1 MPSSGTFWKTL
12 LLRNIVHSRINSISR
27 AVEMKELTLGYSPCP
42 NDTFIFYALSQGLI
56 DLPFKLNIL
65 LADVEM
71 LNQQLR
77 QGALD
82 ISKLSTGTVLQI
94 IDRYWLLR
102 SGGAMGRGCGPLI
115 VAKRPVKLEDLRDA
129 SIAVPG
135 LSTTAHL
142 LLRLNGIHRGPCIPM
157 QFDRIMPAVSSG
169 RADAGVIIHEGRFT
183 FHSYGL
189 QMVLDLGKWW
199 EQETGLPLPL
209 GAIAIRRDLGFE
221 TAELVETK
229 IRESLLYSRA
239 YPDKSQ
245 PYIRQHA
252 QEMEPEVIRRHIE
265 TFVNEFSIDAGAEGE
280 NAMKCLLRAASS
292 LDNLPFPGD
301 SLFWSGPKGI

>member
-1 MPSSGTFWKTL
+1 
-12 LLRNIVHSRINSISR
+12 
-27 AVEMKELTLGYSPCP
+27 MKELTLGYSPCP

-56 DLPFKLNIL
+56 DLPFHVNIL

-71 LNQQLR
+71 LNQQLLR
-77 QGALD
+77 GALD
-82 ISKLSTGTVLQI
+82 ISKLSTAAVPQI
-94 IDRYWLLR
+94 LDKYWLLR
-102 SGGAMGRGCGPLI
+102 SGGAIGRGCGPLI
-115 VAKRPVKLEDLRDA
+115 VARNPVKMEDLRDA
-129 SIAVPG
+129 RMAIPG
-135 LSTTAHL
+135 VMTTAHL

-169 RADAGVIIHEGRFT
+169 QADAGVIIHEGRFT
-183 FHSYGL
+183 FQSHGL
-189 QMVLDLGKWW
+189 QMVLDLGQWW

-209 GAIAIRRDLGFE
+209 GAIAIRRDLGPE

-239 YPDKSQ
+239 NPDKAQ

-265 TFVNEFSIDAGAEGE
+265 TFVNEFSIDVGEEGE
-280 NAMKCLLRAASS
+280 NAMKCLLKAACS
-292 LDNLPFPGD
+292 LDKIPFPGD
-301 SLFWSGPKGI
+301 SPFRSR